1 MGDILFELL
10 SEALGLKPDHLT
22 GLDCA
27 RGRSFVCH
35 YYPACPE
42 PELTLGS
49 SKHTDPTFLTILLQD
64 QLGGLQVL
72 YENQWVDVQP
82 IAGGLVVN
90 IGDLLQVCSK

>member
-22 GLDCA
+22 DLDCA

-82 IAGGLVVN
+82 IAGGLVIN